1 MSSAAFSTLA
11 RRAALCAVV
20 MAVLSIGKSS
30 IITSNEHTARSPM
43 ATDAEI
49 AWTRRAYLLISAY
62 IQIGGRI
69 LTG

>member
-1 MSSAAFSTLA
+1 
-11 RRAALCAVV
+11 